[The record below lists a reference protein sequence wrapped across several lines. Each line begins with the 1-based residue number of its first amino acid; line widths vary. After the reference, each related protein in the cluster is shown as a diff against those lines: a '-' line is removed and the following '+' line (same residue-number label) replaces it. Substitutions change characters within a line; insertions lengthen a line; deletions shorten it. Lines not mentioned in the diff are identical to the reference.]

1 MKVEIKEPCSE
12 NWDKMKIGLVSRH
25 CDSCEKN
32 VMDFTKMNRGEII
45 MHLLNN
51 PNDQVCGRM
60 RKDQFEFRHEDIPI
74 LVEALRIQRPSNSFL
89 IIALVC
95 LSLSSCSDG
104 PEGKIKTPPAVN
116 DKIEHVENKNVSYH
130 DTTTTGELEI
140 VDPHVIQ
147 PKTGEILVPVP
158 VEPVPGLVEPLGFVT
173 MGIPSIIEYPDTEPP
188 LPGPEPQI
196 VVPDEPMDFPESMAE
211 YNGGVEA
218 MFTFING
225 NITYPKYE
233 RSNNIE
239 GNVYVKFIV
248 EKDGS
253 ITNPVILKSVTGS
266 KNFDVEVIRII
277 KKMPNWTPGEHRGKS
292 VRSNMTLP
300 ILFVL
305 KD

>member
-95 LSLSSCSDG
+95 LSLSSCSDA
-104 PEGKIKTPPAVN
+104 PEGKIKTPPAIN
-116 DKIEHVENKNVSYH
+116 DKIEHIDNNTDSYH

-140 VDPHVIQ
+140 VEPKVVHS
-147 PKTGEILVPVP
+147 KTGGVVISEPVVPVISP
-158 VEPVPGLVEPLGFVT
+158 EPVGMVT
-173 MGIPSIIEYPDTEPP
+173 MGLPYIITDPDIDPP
-188 LPGPEPQI
+188 MPGPEPHKI
-196 VVPDEPMDFPESMAE
+196 ISNEPMDFPETMSE

-218 MFTFING
+218 MFAFINT

-233 RSNNIE
+233 RSNNIQ
-239 GNVYVKFIV
+239 GNVYVKFVV

-266 KNFDVEVIRII
+266 KNFDAEVIRII
-277 KKMPNWTPGEHRGKS
+277 NKMPNWKPGEHRGKS

-300 ILFVL
+300 IRFVL

>member
-25 CDSCEKN
+25 CDSCEKS
-32 VMDFTKMNRGEII
+32 VVDFTKMNRGEII
-45 MHLLNN
+45 MQLLNN
-51 PNDQVCGRM
+51 PNEQVCGRM
-60 RKDQFEFRHEDIPI
+60 RKGQFDFKHEDIPI

-95 LSLSSCSDG
+95 LSLSSCSDA
-104 PEGKIKTPPAVN
+104 PEGNIKTPPAIN
-116 DKIEHVENKNVSYH
+116 DKLEQVDNDDDSYH
-130 DTTTTGELEI
+130 DSTTTGEIEI
-140 VDPHVIQ
+140 LDSNVIH

-158 VEPVPGLVEPLGFVT
+158 VDPVPEPVEPLGMVT
-173 MGIPSIIEYPDTEPP
+173 MGIPSIIEYPDIEPP

-196 VVPDEPMDFPESMAE
+196 VVSDEPMDFPEKMTE
-211 YNGGVEA
+211 YKGGVEA

-233 RSNNIE
+233 RANDIQ

-266 KNFDVEVIRII
+266 KNFDAEVIRII
-277 KKMPNWTPGEHRGKS
+277 NKMPNWTPGEHRGKS
-292 VRSNMTLP
+292 VRTNMTLP
-300 ILFVL
+300 IRFVL
-305 KD
+305 KG

>member
-1 MKVEIKEPCSE
+1 
-12 NWDKMKIGLVSRH
+12 
-25 CDSCEKN
+25 
-32 VMDFTKMNRGEII
+32 
-45 MHLLNN
+45 
-51 PNDQVCGRM
+51 M

-116 DKIEHVENKNVSYH
+116 DKIEHVENKNVSH
-130 DTTTTGELEI
+130 QDTTTTGELEI

-147 PKTGEILVPVP
+147 PKTGQFVGPIPEPRPVAP
-158 VEPVPGLVEPLGFVT
+158 EPEPVEPLGMVT
-173 MGIPSIIEYPDTEPP
+173 MGMPCIIPDPDIEPSAEP
-188 LPGPEPQI
+188 EFR
-196 VVPDEPMDFPESMAE
+196 VTAPDEPMDFPESMAE

-233 RSNNIE
+233 RSNNIQ

-266 KNFDVEVIRII
+266 ENLDAEVIRII
-277 KKMPNWTPGEHRGKS
+277 NKMPNWTPGEHRGKS

-300 ILFVL
+300 IRFVL